1 MEIRPILSTL
11 MRHKIAALLIVLE
24 IALTCAIVCNALF
37 LIGERLDRMNKPSG
51 IAENELV
58 RIQAA
63 SLRQLSGDD
72 DLNKSVTR
80 EYLDVLRK
88 VPGVR
93 QAAFANQIPFGGS
106 SNNSGVQLTPEQQ
119 HSSLNAIREFPGSPR
134 KAALPARAAP
144 PGAEVPVSSFYGVSS
159 DSMLRPASD
168 EAVATAARLLKKERI
183 PPQLAAARTSL
194 CAFSNPFRSLIGFAL
209 PSEYG
214 AGTFATE
221 LLLQALQSA
230 VALIR
235 RMMNNHQFFDA
246 GAACNFGAVT
256 PGAVPPIHMRG
267 IILRREMPVKRQPPY
282 GTRLRAQPQQRGP
295 FLLRG

>member
-119 HSSLNAIREFPGSPR
+119 HSSLNATVYMDEGS
-134 KAALPARAAP
+134 
-144 PGAEVPVSSFYGVSS
+144 
-159 DSMLRPASD
+159 
-168 EAVATAARLLKKERI
+168 LLQTFGHAGCLEHGL
-183 PPQLAAARTSL
+183 QLADE
-194 CAFSNPFRSLIGFAL
+194 G
-209 PSEYG
+209 
-214 AGTFATE
+214 
-221 LLLQALQSA
+221 
-230 VALIR
+230 
-235 RMMNNHQFFDA
+235 
-246 GAACNFGAVT
+246 
-256 PGAVPPIHMRG
+256 
-267 IILRREMPVKRQPPY
+267 
-282 GTRLRAQPQQRGP
+282 
-295 FLLRG
+295 

>member
-119 HSSLNAIREFPGSPR
+119 HSSLNATVYMDEGSLLQTFGLRLVSGRSHREQVR
-134 KAALPARAAP
+134 LALGLREQEPQPPAR
-144 PGAEVPVSSFYGVSS
+144 E
-159 DSMLRPASD
+159 R
-168 EAVATAARLLKKERI
+168 ARLSLHGA
-183 PPQLAAARTSL
+183 QARL
-194 CAFSNPFRSLIGFAL
+194 G
-209 PSEYG
+209 
-214 AGTFATE
+214 
-221 LLLQALQSA
+221 
-230 VALIR
+230 
-235 RMMNNHQFFDA
+235 
-246 GAACNFGAVT
+246 
-256 PGAVPPIHMRG
+256 
-267 IILRREMPVKRQPPY
+267 
-282 GTRLRAQPQQRGP
+282 
-295 FLLRG
+295 